1 MMKQIEDLE
10 NQIKEKEMEKAELEK
25 KLAALEESIAA
36 LEKKVREGGSGGSSD
51 GPKEYSVETITHNRM
66 SEVDV
71 KALSEILKK
80 KASEGWKLVSAI
92 DDDGGKLIS
101 SLGGTETASLS
112 GGTFNTKEDRVILIF
127 ERPLQETR
135 RVR

>member
-1 MMKQIEDLE
+1 
-10 NQIKEKEMEKAELEK
+10 MEKAELEK
-25 KLAALEESIAA
+25 KLAALDESIAA
-36 LEKKVREGGSGGSSD
+36 LEKKVREGGSGSSD
-51 GPKEYSVETITHNRM
+51 GPKEYSVEVVGHNRM

-80 KASEGWKLVSAI
+80 KAAEGWKLVSTI
-92 DDDGGKLIS
+92 DDDGGKIIS

-112 GGTFNTKEDRVILIF
+112 GGTFNTKEDRVVLIF
-127 ERPLQETR
+127 ERPLQDTR